1 MDFKEELK
9 KEMRENSAHL
19 IPMNVKLYKKIISK
33 LIEPFK
39 EKKIDKIVSL
49 EAKGFFYASIVAYKM
64 KIPFSPIFKGG
75 RKIPKK
81 LLYGQS
87 FVDYSGDKKSLE
99 IGKMQINKGE
109 KILIVDDVFET
120 GESAKAAIKLIEK
133 SGGKVVGVSII
144 YNKLNEKKEKYF
156 NKYDFNYLLK

>member
-1 MDFKEELK
+1 MNFKEELE
-9 KEMRENSAHL
+9 KEMSENSAHL
-19 IPMNVKLYKKIISK
+19 IPMNVKLYRKIIPK

-39 EKKIDKIVSL
+39 KKKIDKIVSL

-75 RKIPKK
+75 RKVPKE

-87 FVDYSGDKKSLE
+87 FVDYCGDKKSLE
-99 IGKMQINKGE
+99 IGKMQRKKGE
-109 KILIVDDVFET
+109 KILLVDDVFET

-144 YNKLNEKKEKYF
+144 YNKLEEKEEKYF
-156 NKYDFNYLLK
+156 NNYKFNYLVR